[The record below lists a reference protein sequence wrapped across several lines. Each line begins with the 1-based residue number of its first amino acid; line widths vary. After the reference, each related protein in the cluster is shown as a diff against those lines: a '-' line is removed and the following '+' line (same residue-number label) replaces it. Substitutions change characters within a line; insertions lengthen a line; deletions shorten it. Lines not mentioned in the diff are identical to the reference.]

1 MSAWEYKVVY
11 MDFRGR
17 ASLEGDEQFIVKEER
32 RSSFARRVMNALG
45 AEGWEM
51 VGLQPL
57 WPAETSYLIFKRP
70 GVGDSTPPADT
81 DMPAAVAGGEAA
93 PHVIPAPAPNGVA
106 PLHGQGPVMEF

>member
-1 MSAWEYKVVY
+1 MAAWEYKVVY

-17 ASLEGDEQFIVKEER
+17 ASLEGDEQFIAKEER

-70 GVGDSTPPADT
+70 GIGDSTPPADT
-81 DMPAAVAGGEAA
+81 DA
-93 PHVIPAPAPNGVA
+93 PRPPAPPPESAPDDVV
-106 PLHGQGPVMEF
+106 PLQDEGPVTEC